1 MDHINNAS
9 KLQDNVH
16 VQSKIDDFFD
26 RFKIGTLLHRC
37 GVQKRHGHGVR
48 SLTQAIF
55 TLPFLGKNFFRGIV
69 INKDLP
75 FGKDAAY
82 QLLKGTTYN
91 WRRLLLRLGQRLH
104 GFFNRLT
111 DEDRETV
118 LIIDDSSYD
127 RSRSKMVE
135 LLSRVY
141 DHATGRF
148 MKGFRMLTICW
159 SDGIS
164 CLPIDFS
171 LLSSTDAKKRLC
183 DSQKVMDKRCCAHQ
197 RRKEAVTKATEHL
210 EIMVKRILSTGIRA
224 QYLLMDSWF
233 TMPAIVTALSKHID
247 VIGMVK
253 KSPKIYYRYNGYAL
267 DLMAIYRKLK
277 KRPGRAKILAS
288 TLVQLKDGQTVKLVF
303 VRDRRKKD
311 WLALLSTDVTL
322 TDADIIRIYGKRWD
336 IEVFF
341 KMAKQH
347 LKLAKEIQCR
357 DYDALIAHTSIV
369 FMRYMFLAYQCRIE
383 TDHRTFGDLF
393 YCCCDEVSDIS
404 FIEALYR
411 ILTFASAQLKEIGSF
426 CEKTASTFIDVI
438 MDTALQCVGLSKNN
452 LWLKTES

>member
-1 MDHINNAS
+1 MDHISIAS
-9 KLQDNVH
+9 KSQDNIH
-16 VQSKIDDFFD
+16 VQSKIDDFFH
-26 RFKIGTLLHRC
+26 RFRIGTLLHRC
-37 GVQKRHGHGVR
+37 GVRKRHGHSVR

-55 TLPFLGKNFFRGIV
+55 TLPFVGKNFFRGIV

-82 QLLKGTTYN
+82 EFLKGTTYN
-91 WRRLLLRLGQRLH
+91 WRRLLLCLGQRLH
-104 GFFNRLT
+104 VFFNRLT
-111 DEDRETV
+111 NEDRETV

-127 RSRSKMVE
+127 RSRSKLVE

-141 DHATGRF
+141 DHSTGRF
-148 MKGFRMLTICW
+148 LKGFRMLTICW

-171 LLSSTDAKKRLC
+171 LLSSADAKKRLC
-183 DSQKVMDKRCCAHQ
+183 DSQKAMDKRCCAHQ
-197 RRKEAVTKATEHL
+197 RRKEATTKATEHL

-233 TMPAIVTALSKHID
+233 TMPAIVSALAKHID

-253 KSPKIYYRYNGYAL
+253 KTPKIYYRYNGYAL

-277 KRPGRAKILAS
+277 KRRGRAKILAS
-288 TLVQLKDGQTVKLVF
+288 TMVQLKNGQTAKLVF
-303 VRDRRKKD
+303 VRDSRKKD

-322 TDADIIRIYGKRWD
+322 PDADIIRIYGKRWD

-369 FMRYMFLAYQCRIE
+369 FMRYMFLAYQCRTE

-411 ILTFASAQLKEIGSF
+411 ILTLATAQLNNIGSF
-426 CEKTASTFIDVI
+426 CEKTAATFIDVI
-438 MDTALQCVGLSKNN
+438 MDTALQCVGLSKND
-452 LWLKTES
+452 LSLKPES

>member
-9 KLQDNVH
+9 VSQENIH

-26 RFKIGTLLHRC
+26 RFRLGTLLHRC
-37 GVQKRHGHGVR
+37 GVRKRHGHGVR

-55 TLPFLGKNFFRGIV
+55 TLPFVGKNFFRGIV
-69 INKDLP
+69 INDGLA

-91 WRRLLLRLGQRLH
+91 WRRLLLFLGQRLFA
-104 GFFNRLT
+104 FFNRLT
-111 DEDRETV
+111 SEDRETV
-118 LIIDDSSYD
+118 LIIDDSPYD

-135 LLSRVY
+135 LLCRVW
-141 DHATGRF
+141 DHSTRRYL
-148 MKGFRMLTICW
+148 KGFRMLTICW
-159 SDGIS
+159 SDGVS
-164 CLPIDFS
+164 CLPLDFS
-171 LLSSTDAKKRLC
+171 LLSAADAKKRLC
-183 DSQKVMDKRCCAHQ
+183 DSRKVLDKRCCAHQ
-197 RRKEAVTKATEHL
+197 RRKEATVKATGHL
-210 EIMVKRILSTGIRA
+210 ETMVKRILTAGIGA

-233 TMPAIVTALSKHID
+233 TMPATVTALAEYID

-253 KSPKIYYRYNGYAL
+253 KSPKIFYRYKGHAM
-267 DLMAIYRKLK
+267 DLKAIYGKLK
-277 KRPGRAKILAS
+277 KRRGRAKILAS
-288 TLVQLKDGQTVKLVF
+288 TQVQLKDGRQVKLVF
-303 VRDRRKKD
+303 VRDKRKKD
-311 WLALLSTDVTL
+311 WLALLSTDTKL
-322 TDADIIRIYGKRWD
+322 ADDDVVRIYGKRWD

-357 DYDALIAHTSIV
+357 DFDALIAHTSIV

-383 TDHRTFGDLF
+383 TDHRSFGDLF

-411 ILTFASAQLKEIGSF
+411 ILTLAADRLKEIGNF
-426 CEKTASTFIDVI
+426 CEKTASVFFDAI
-438 MDTALQCVGLSKNN
+438 MDNALQCAGLSKNN
-452 LWLKTES
+452 LAMNPES

>member
-1 MDHINNAS
+1 MDHISIAS
-9 KLQDNVH
+9 KSQENIH

-26 RFKIGTLLHRC
+26 RFRIGTLLHRC
-37 GVQKRHGHGVR
+37 GVRKRHGHGVR

-55 TLPFLGKNFFRGIV
+55 TLPFVGKNFFRGIV

-75 FGKDAAY
+75 FRKDAAY
-82 QLLKGTTYN
+82 ELLKGTSYN
-91 WRRLLLRLGQRLH
+91 WRRLLLCLGQRLH
-104 GFFNRLT
+104 VFFNRLT
-111 DEDRETV
+111 NEDRETV

-127 RSRSKMVE
+127 RSRSKLVE

-141 DHATGRF
+141 DHSTGRF
-148 MKGFRMLTICW
+148 LKGFRMLTICW

-171 LLSSTDAKKRLC
+171 LLSSADAKKRLC
-183 DSQKVMDKRCCAHQ
+183 DSQKTMDKRCCAHQ
-197 RRKEAVTKATEHL
+197 RRKEATTKATEHL

-233 TMPAIVTALSKHID
+233 TMPAIVSALAKHID

-253 KSPKIYYRYNGYAL
+253 KTPKIYYRYNGYAL

-277 KRPGRAKILAS
+277 KRRGRAKILAS
-288 TLVQLKDGQTVKLVF
+288 TLVQLKDGQTAKLVF

-322 TDADIIRIYGKRWD
+322 SDADIIRIYGKRWD

-369 FMRYMFLAYQCRIE
+369 FMRYMFLAYQCRTE

-411 ILTFASAQLKEIGSF
+411 ILNLATAQLKNIGSF

-438 MDTALQCVGLSKNN
+438 MDTALQCVGLSKND
-452 LWLKTES
+452 LSLKPES

>member
-1 MDHINNAS
+1 MDHTSITS
-9 KLQDNVH
+9 ESQDNIH

-37 GVQKRHGHGVR
+37 GVHKRHGHGVR

-55 TLPFLGKNFFRGIV
+55 TLPFVGKNFFRGIV
-69 INKDLP
+69 INKDVP

-82 QLLKGTTYN
+82 ELLKGTTYN
-91 WRRLLLRLGQRLH
+91 WRRVLLYLGQRLH
-104 GFFNRLT
+104 TFFNRLT

-127 RSRSKMVE
+127 RSRSKLVE
-135 LLSRVY
+135 LLCRVY
-141 DHATGRF
+141 DHSTGRF
-148 MKGFRMLTICW
+148 LKGFRMLTICW

-171 LLSSTDAKKRLC
+171 LLSSADKKKRLC
-183 DSQKVMDKRCCAHQ
+183 DSQKAMDRRCCAHQ
-197 RRKEAVTKATEHL
+197 RRKEATTKATAHL
-210 EIMVKRILSTGIRA
+210 EVMVKRILSTGIRA

-233 TMPAIVTALSKHID
+233 TMPAIVTVLAKHID

-253 KSPKIYYRYNGYAL
+253 KSPKIYYQYNGYAL

-277 KRPGRAKILAS
+277 KRRGRAKILAS
-288 TLVQLKDGQTVKLVF
+288 TMVQLKDGQKAKLVF

-311 WLALLSTDVTL
+311 WLALLSTDIAL
-322 TDADIIRIYGKRWD
+322 PDADIVRIYGKRWD

-411 ILTFASAQLKEIGSF
+411 ILTMAGTQLKQIGSF
-426 CEKTASTFIDVI
+426 CDKTASAFIDVI
-438 MDTALQCVGLSKNN
+438 MNTALQCVGLSKNN
-452 LWLKTES
+452 LSLKPES

>member
-1 MDHINNAS
+1 MDHISIAS
-9 KLQDNVH
+9 ESQENIH
-16 VQSKIDDFFD
+16 VQSKIDAFFD
-26 RFKIGTLLHRC
+26 RFNIGTLLHRC
-37 GVQKRHGHGVR
+37 GVRKRHGHGVR

-55 TLPFLGKNFFRGIV
+55 TLPFVGKNFFRGIV

-82 QLLKGTTYN
+82 ELLKGTTYN
-91 WRRLLLRLGQRLH
+91 WRRLLLYLGRRLH
-104 GFFNRLT
+104 AFFNRLT
-111 DEDRETV
+111 NKDRETV

-127 RSRSKMVE
+127 RSRSKLVE

-141 DHATGRF
+141 DHSTGRF
-148 MKGFRMLTICW
+148 LKGFRMLTICW

-164 CLPIDFS
+164 CLPLDFS
-171 LLSSTDAKKRLC
+171 LLSSADAKKRLC
-183 DSQKVMDKRCCAHQ
+183 DSQKAVDKRCCAHQ
-197 RRKEAVTKATEHL
+197 RRTEATAKATEYL

-233 TMPAIVTALSKHID
+233 TIPATVTALAKHID

-253 KSPKIYYRYNGYAL
+253 KSPKIFYRYNGYAM

-277 KRPGRAKILAS
+277 KRRGRARILAHAR
-288 TLVQLKDGQTVKLVF
+288 VQLKNGQTAKLVF
-303 VRDRRKKD
+303 VRDSRKKD
-311 WLALLSTDVTL
+311 WLALLSTDITL
-322 TDADIIRIYGKRWD
+322 SNADIIRIYGKRWD

-341 KMAKQH
+341 KMSKQH

-383 TDHRTFGDLF
+383 TDYRTFGDLF
-393 YCCCDEVSDIS
+393 YYCCDEVSDIS

-411 ILTFASAQLKEIGSF
+411 ILTLAVDQLNKIGNF
-426 CEKTASTFIDVI
+426 CEKTASAFFDAI

-452 LWLKTES
+452 LYLKPES